1 MSSAAVLA
9 RRFRLW
15 PSAQLGYG
23 LFWTSR
29 PKTIWTALAQ
39 G

>member
-9 RRFRLW
+9 RLFGLW
-15 PSAQLGYG
+15 PGAQLGYD